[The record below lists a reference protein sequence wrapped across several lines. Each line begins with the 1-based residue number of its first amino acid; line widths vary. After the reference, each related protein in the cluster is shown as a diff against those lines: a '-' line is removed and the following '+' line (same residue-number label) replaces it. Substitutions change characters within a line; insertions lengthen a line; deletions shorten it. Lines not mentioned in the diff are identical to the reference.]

1 MTSLPCPSNGII
13 GTKVYLC
20 RPFDRVDSIDAYL
33 TSKEI
38 QRIDMIFFG
47 NLILQKTIQL
57 SKKIDSELITPLRAW
72 LKDPDWISTI
82 RLPEARVINWKEYK
96 RNARQWDKKQEKLY
110 KNRLKLYR
118 QALRSKQMKRNRIAK
133 LIGAL
138 DSIPSMAIDTSNDFI
153 NAVLAP
159 FSRSGV
165 LHKAI
170 EQEFI
175 RSKTMSILYLLP
187 WQAIIGSEL
196 NDRTLFSDLT
206 ISLPENTKKDK
217 VCKILTLLELENS
230 GIVTL
235 KQPRAFGDIEIHPKT
250 EMDMDVMIK
259 DQKGNRQLHNWAE
272 LNQEQ
277 RVDYIER
284 IKDHQIICKKQ

>member
-1 MTSLPCPSNGII
+1 MSALPCPSNGII
-13 GTKVYLC
+13 GTKAYLK
-20 RPFDRVDSIDAYL
+20 RPFVTVGSIDSYL

-72 LKDPDWISTI
+72 LKDPNWVTTI
-82 RLPEARVINWKEYK
+82 KLPEARDINWKEYK
-96 RNARQWDKKQEKLY
+96 RNARQWDKQQEKLY

-118 QALRSKQMKRNRIAK
+118 QALRSKQMKRKRIAK
-133 LIGAL
+133 LIEGL

-196 NDRTLFSDLT
+196 NDRIYFSDLT
-206 ISLPENTKKDK
+206 IYLPENTKKDK
-217 VCKILTLLELENS
+217 VCKLLTLLELEKS

-235 KQPRAFGDIEIHPKT
+235 KQKRAFEDIEIHPKNKM
-250 EMDMDVMIK
+250 EMDVMIK
-259 DQKGNRQLHNWAE
+259 DPKGNRQLHNWAG
-272 LNQEQ
+272 LNQDQ
-277 RVDYIER
+277 RVDFIEK
-284 IKDHQIICKKQ
+284 IKANQIICKKQ